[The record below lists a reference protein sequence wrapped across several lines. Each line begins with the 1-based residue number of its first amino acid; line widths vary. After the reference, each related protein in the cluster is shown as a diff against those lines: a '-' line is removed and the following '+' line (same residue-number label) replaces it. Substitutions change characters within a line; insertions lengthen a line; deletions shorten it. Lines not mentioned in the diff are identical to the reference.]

1 MFAETMH
8 ILQNALYGNPNIGIY
23 GLCTDS
29 FLLLP
34 RDTPKTFLEQAKTLF
49 QVPIHKLSITGTE
62 LLGAFL
68 TSNGTELLIPDILFD
83 KETDAL
89 KKTKIPYRTFT
100 TTHTCLGNNIVWN
113 NHGAIISPDYS
124 KEEVTQLKKIL
135 NVPIIQMKIAETHT
149 VGSCIT
155 LNNTKGIIHREATDE
170 EITKAEKILN
180 ITLERATV
188 NLGNPHIKAGIL
200 NNTNGIMIGNTT
212 GGPEMVHI
220 DQSLGYTEE

>member
-1 MFAETMH
+1 
-8 ILQNALYGNPNIGIY
+8 
-23 GLCTDS
+23 
-29 FLLLP
+29 
-34 RDTPKTFLEQAKTLF
+34 
-49 QVPIHKLSITGTE
+49 
-62 LLGAFL
+62 
-68 TSNGTELLIPDILFD
+68 
-83 KETDAL
+83 
-89 KKTKIPYRTFT
+89 
-100 TTHTCLGNNIVWN
+100 
-113 NHGAIISPDYS
+113 PDYS